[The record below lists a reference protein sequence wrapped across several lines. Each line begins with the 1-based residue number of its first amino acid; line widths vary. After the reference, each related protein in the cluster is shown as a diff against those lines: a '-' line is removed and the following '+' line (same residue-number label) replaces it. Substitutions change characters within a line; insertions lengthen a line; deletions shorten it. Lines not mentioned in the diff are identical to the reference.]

1 MKDIIQYGFIEFTNY
16 KEFQTALSQKDPI
29 IFGKQKLVFNSAK
42 NKYDDDEINNNI
54 NMNAI
59 SNNENKL
66 KLNSSDSFNE
76 NESLD
81 TAVSNTLF
89 SRDSN
94 LSNKSSNLAYVNN
107 SNKFGKNKN
116 LISFL
121 GENEIP
127 NVKKIYKEEDSQDA
141 LTLKIKYALKK
152 MEQEYFLNNMQ
163 GNNNYNY
170 CEYFF
175 SNRYKM
181 LENNEENIINRSLY
195 KIFRKDK

>member
-1 MKDIIQYGFIEFTNY
+1 M
-16 KEFQTALSQKDPI
+16 
-29 IFGKQKLVFNSAK
+29 FNSAK

-54 NMNAI
+54 NINVI
-59 SNNENKL
+59 SKNENKL

-107 SNKFGKNKN
+107 SNKFWKNKN

-181 LENNEENIINRSLY
+181 LENNEENII
-195 KIFRKDK
+195 KK

>member
-1 MKDIIQYGFIEFTNY
+1 MNT
-16 KEFQTALSQKDPI
+16 
-29 IFGKQKLVFNSAK
+29 
-42 NKYDDDEINNNI
+42 NI
-54 NMNAI
+54 NT
-59 SNNENKL
+59 NNENKL
-66 KLNSSDSFNE
+66 KLNSSDIFNE

-116 LISFL
+116 LINFL

-152 MEQEYFLNNMQ
+152 MEQEYLLNNIQ
-163 GNNNYNY
+163 GNNNYIY

-175 SNRYKM
+175 SNKHKI
-181 LENNEENIINRSLY
+181 LENCEEILINKNSY
-195 KIFRKDK
+195 KFNRKDKQYNNFQLLDEKRIRNTD

>member
-1 MKDIIQYGFIEFTNY
+1 
-16 KEFQTALSQKDPI
+16 
-29 IFGKQKLVFNSAK
+29 VFNSAK
-42 NKYDDDEINNNI
+42 NKYDDDEINSNI
-54 NMNAI
+54 NMNII
-59 SNNENKL
+59 SNNDNKL

-195 KIFRKDK
+195 KIFDK

>member
-1 MKDIIQYGFIEFTNY
+1 MNT
-16 KEFQTALSQKDPI
+16 
-29 IFGKQKLVFNSAK
+29 
-42 NKYDDDEINNNI
+42 NI
-54 NMNAI
+54 NT
-59 SNNENKL
+59 NNDNKL

-127 NVKKIYKEEDSQDA
+127 NMKKIYKEEDSQDA

-195 KIFRKDK
+195 KVFRKDK

>member
-1 MKDIIQYGFIEFTNY
+1 M
-16 KEFQTALSQKDPI
+16 
-29 IFGKQKLVFNSAK
+29 FNSAK
-42 NKYDDDEINNNI
+42 NKYDDDEINNNLS
-54 NMNAI
+54 
-59 SNNENKL
+59 SNNININTEIKL
-66 KLNSSDSFNE
+66 NSNSSDSFNE
-76 NESLD
+76 NENLD
-81 TAVSNTLF
+81 TTASNALV

>member
-1 MKDIIQYGFIEFTNY
+1 M
-16 KEFQTALSQKDPI
+16 
-29 IFGKQKLVFNSAK
+29 FNSAK

-54 NMNAI
+54 NMNVI

-81 TAVSNTLF
+81 TAISNTLF

-94 LSNKSSNLAYVNN
+94 LSNKSNNLAYVNN

-116 LISFL
+116 LINFL

-127 NVKKIYKEEDSQDA
+127 NVKKIYKEEDSQDV

-175 SNRYKM
+175 SNRYKI
-181 LENNEENIINRSLY
+181 LENDEENIINRSLCN
-195 KIFRKDK
+195 IFRKDK

>member
-1 MKDIIQYGFIEFTNY
+1 M
-16 KEFQTALSQKDPI
+16 
-29 IFGKQKLVFNSAK
+29 
-42 NKYDDDEINNNI
+42 NI
-54 NMNAI
+54 I
-59 SNNENKL
+59 SNNDNKL

-94 LSNKSSNLAYVNN
+94 LSNKSINTIKCNN
-107 SNKFGKNKN
+107 SNKFKINSNGFLPENK
-116 LISFL
+116 
-121 GENEIP
+121 IP
-127 NVKKIYKEEDSQDA
+127 NVKKIYKEEDAQDL
-141 LTLKIKYALKK
+141 LTWKIKYALKK

-175 SNRYKM
+175 SNRYKI

-195 KIFRKDK
+195 KIFRRTNNIEIIE

>member
-1 MKDIIQYGFIEFTNY
+1 
-16 KEFQTALSQKDPI
+16 
-29 IFGKQKLVFNSAK
+29 
-42 NKYDDDEINNNI
+42 
-54 NMNAI
+54 MNVI

-107 SNKFGKNKN
+107 SNKFWKNKN

-127 NVKKIYKEEDSQDA
+127 NVKKIYKEEDSQDV

>member
-1 MKDIIQYGFIEFTNY
+1 
-16 KEFQTALSQKDPI
+16 
-29 IFGKQKLVFNSAK
+29 VFNSAK
-42 NKYDDDEINNNI
+42 NKYDDDEINSNI
-54 NMNAI
+54 NMNII
-59 SNNENKL
+59 SNNDNKL

-175 SNRYKM
+175 SNRYKI
-181 LENNEENIINRSLY
+181 LENDEENIINRSLCN
-195 KIFRKDK
+195 IFRKDK

>member
-1 MKDIIQYGFIEFTNY
+1 
-16 KEFQTALSQKDPI
+16 
-29 IFGKQKLVFNSAK
+29 
-42 NKYDDDEINNNI
+42 
-54 NMNAI
+54 MNVI

-116 LISFL
+116 LINFL

-127 NVKKIYKEEDSQDA
+127 NVKKIYKEEDSQDV

-175 SNRYKM
+175 SNRYKI
-181 LENNEENIINRSLY
+181 LENKEENIINRSLY

>member
-1 MKDIIQYGFIEFTNY
+1 
-16 KEFQTALSQKDPI
+16 
-29 IFGKQKLVFNSAK
+29 LVFNSAK
-42 NKYDDDEINNNI
+42 NKYDDDEINSNI
-54 NMNAI
+54 NMNII
-59 SNNENKL
+59 SNNDNKL

>member
-1 MKDIIQYGFIEFTNY
+1 
-16 KEFQTALSQKDPI
+16 
-29 IFGKQKLVFNSAK
+29 
-42 NKYDDDEINNNI
+42 
-54 NMNAI
+54 MNVI

-94 LSNKSSNLAYVNN
+94 LSNKSSNLACVNN

-181 LENNEENIINRSLY
+181 LKNNEENIINRSLY

>member
-1 MKDIIQYGFIEFTNY
+1 M
-16 KEFQTALSQKDPI
+16 
-29 IFGKQKLVFNSAK
+29 FNSAK
-42 NKYDDDEINNNI
+42 NKYDDDEINSSI
-54 NMNAI
+54 NMNII

-175 SNRYKM
+175 SNRYKI
-181 LENNEENIINRSLY
+181 LENDEENIINRSLY

>member
-1 MKDIIQYGFIEFTNY
+1 M
-16 KEFQTALSQKDPI
+16 
-29 IFGKQKLVFNSAK
+29 FNSAK

-54 NMNAI
+54 NINVI
-59 SNNENKL
+59 SKNENKL

-127 NVKKIYKEEDSQDA
+127 NMKKIYKEEDSQDA

-195 KIFRKDK
+195 KIFRMDK

>member
-1 MKDIIQYGFIEFTNY
+1 M
-16 KEFQTALSQKDPI
+16 
-29 IFGKQKLVFNSAK
+29 FNSAK

-54 NMNAI
+54 
-59 SNNENKL
+59 
-66 KLNSSDSFNE
+66 E

-175 SNRYKM
+175 SNRYKI

>member
-1 MKDIIQYGFIEFTNY
+1 M
-16 KEFQTALSQKDPI
+16 
-29 IFGKQKLVFNSAK
+29 
-42 NKYDDDEINNNI
+42 NI
-54 NMNAI
+54 I
-59 SNNENKL
+59 SNNDNKL

-127 NVKKIYKEEDSQDA
+127 NVKKIYKEEDSQDV